1 MVTSEELNKELNDV
15 EAIIPEH
22 VIIDGPLLDSAKHL
36 KLVQT
41 GAGYDN
47 VIIEEC
53 AKRGI
58 YVANAAGINARGVAE
73 RVFAFIP
80 CWYKNVIPLDASIK
94 KGEYGVEY
102 ISSELSGKA
111 IGAVFWISRA
121 VLNFFRAINEI
132 IFGLIFVS
140 AVGLGPF
147 PGVLA
152 IAVHSAGML
161 GKFFAEAIE
170 NVDRGPIEALEATGS
185 NRIKVITYAIVP
197 QIMPQFIAYCLY
209 RFEVNVRAAAVLGV
223 VGAGGIGFVLVTNMR
238 LFEFENLGIILFTIY
253 ITVVA
258 IDSLTTKLRAR
269 II

>member
-1 MVTSEELNKELNDV
+1 METNDQLLEKYISRDKKLLNAKY
-15 EAIIPEH
+15 I
-22 VIIDGPLLDSAKHL
+22 LLFVVLA
-36 KLVQT
+36 T
-41 GAGYDN
+41 AFWM
-47 VIIEEC
+47 
-53 AKRGI
+53 
-58 YVANAAGINARGVAE
+58 AAR
-73 RVFAFIP
+73 
-80 CWYKNVIPLDASIK
+80 
-94 KGEYGVEY
+94 
-102 ISSELSGKA
+102 SSELSLTELSRGLPNVLDYLRRMYPPNLAYIPKIVVPLIETLAVALWGTTFA
-111 IGAVFWISRA
+111 ILGAIPLGFLAAKNIAPVPA
-121 VLNFFRAINEI
+121 VINEI

-258 IDSLTTKLRAR
+258 IDSLTTKLRAK

>member
-1 MVTSEELNKELNDV
+1 METNDQLLEKYISRDKKFLNAKN
-15 EAIIPEH
+15 I
-22 VIIDGPLLDSAKHL
+22 LLF
-36 KLVQT
+36 LVLAT
-41 GAGYDN
+41 AFWL
-47 VIIEEC
+47 
-53 AKRGI
+53 
-58 YVANAAGINARGVAE
+58 AAR
-73 RVFAFIP
+73 
-80 CWYKNVIPLDASIK
+80 
-94 KGEYGVEY
+94 
-102 ISSELSGKA
+102 SSELSLTELSRGLPNVFDYLRRMYPPNLAYVPKVAVPLIETLA
-111 IGAVFWISRA
+111 IALWGTTFSIIGAIPLGFLAAKNIAPFPAVFWISRA

-185 NRIKVITYAIVP
+185 NKIKVITYAIVP

-223 VGAGGIGFVLVTNMR
+223 VGAGGIGFVLITNMR

-258 IDSLTTKLRAR
+258 IDSLTTKLRSK

>member
-1 MVTSEELNKELNDV
+1 METNDQ
-15 EAIIPEH
+15 
-22 VIIDGPLLDSAKHL
+22 LLQKYIARDKKLFNAKNIL
-36 KLVQT
+36 LFVVLAT
-41 GAGYDN
+41 AFWM
-47 VIIEEC
+47 
-53 AKRGI
+53 
-58 YVANAAGINARGVAE
+58 AAR
-73 RVFAFIP
+73 
-80 CWYKNVIPLDASIK
+80 
-94 KGEYGVEY
+94 
-102 ISSELSGKA
+102 SSELSLTELSRGLPNVFDYLLRMYPPNLAYVPKVVVPLIETLAVALWGTTFA
-111 IGAVFWISRA
+111 IIGAIPLGFLAAKNIAPVPAVFWISRA

-223 VGAGGIGFVLVTNMR
+223 VGAGGIGFVLITNMR

-258 IDSLTTKLRAR
+258 IDSLTTTLRTK